1 MIKRIRQTRWGITA
15 KLIVPFV
22 TVFVVA
28 IALMGAMFIRSQSA
42 ALSRTLDTKS
52 EVLARNMVTALADP
66 FAMGE
71 YDTLQRLLE
80 AVKKTDGDVAY
91 AILVGLDG
99 RGVAATD
106 TSLRNQTL
114 TRNEFEASA
123 LKLTDFTR
131 RPAPAADTFEVVM
144 PVKNQSNQLGV
155 LRIGVSTH
163 SVQAMARTAAAT
175 MVGVSALAL
184 SLGVVMY
191 WWVARRVAKP
201 LRQAVERLEAL
212 ASGDADLTLRLPA
225 GSSDE
230 TGQLARTLNTFLD
243 NLHLL
248 VQEIRETSAQVGA
261 ASQQLSGASGNIS
274 AAAQQQAS
282 SLEET
287 AASLEEMTATVKQ
300 NADNARQASQ
310 LAVGSRGAA
319 EKGGQ
324 VVSSAVTSMHE
335 ITDASKKI
343 SEIITVIDE
352 IAFQT
357 NLLALNAA
365 VEAARAGEQGR
376 GFAVVAAEVR
386 NLAQRSA
393 GAAKEIKT
401 LIRDSVQKVQDGSE
415 LVNQSGQTLHEI
427 VTAVKRVSD
436 IVAEIASACQ
446 EQSQGI
452 DQVNRAISQVDNVVQ
467 QNATQTED
475 LSSTAQSLSS
485 HAERLQTLVGRFKLR
500 TEERGRPMAP
510 PSVPQFSP
518 SPRPVRR
525 RRAEPASVP
534 VGAAA
539 GSGNFEEF

>member
-1 MIKRIRQTRWGITA
+1 MTERLRQIRWGITA

-114 TRNEFEASA
+114 NRNEFEASA

-163 SVQAMARTAAAT
+163 SVQAMARSAAAT

-324 VVSSAVTSMHE
+324 VVSSAVTSMQE

-343 SEIITVIDE
+343 AEIITVIDE

-452 DQVNRAISQVDNVVQ
+452 DQVNRAISQVDTVVQ

-475 LSSTAQSLSS
+475 LSGTAQSLSS

-500 TEERGRPMAP
+500 TEERGRPTAP
-510 PSVPQFSP
+510 PSVPEFSP

-525 RRAEPASVP
+525 RRAGPALVP

-539 GSGNFEEF
+539 GSSDFEEF